1 MRQPFATEDSEV
13 PHKIR
18 KNRDTT
24 GRRVERS
31 VPMENMKEKEVGS
44 SFHDNLA
51 WMDQHLPVEASFDLI
66 KREIEIG
73 GRNAAFYFI
82 DGFMKEDVYKRQV
95 SGRMER

>member
-1 MRQPFATEDSEV
+1 
-13 PHKIR
+13 
-18 KNRDTT
+18 
-24 GRRVERS
+24 
-31 VPMENMKEKEVGS
+31 MENMKEKEVGS

-82 DGFMKEDVYKRQV
+82 DGFMKDEAMLKLLDSMMKWKFCI
-95 SGRMER
+95 SLIK

>member
-1 MRQPFATEDSEV
+1 
-13 PHKIR
+13 
-18 KNRDTT
+18 
-24 GRRVERS
+24 
-31 VPMENMKEKEVGS
+31 MENMKEKEVGS

-82 DGFMKEDVYKRQV
+82 DGFMKDEASGFHDEDQTGRYAGEN
-95 SGRMER
+95 SGVFGKMYSICGSGNFASV